1 MGQAI
6 SHFDDKFL
14 SRLAIWE
21 LAQANYLALYR
32 ASEAA
37 GDIDPPERVDDAA
50 EACKKAA
57 DVAFETEP
65 TTKAGLLA
73 FCKFM
78 QDQYFNEDPEGLQL
92 GYATLARALAAMT
105 SVGGHKAA
113 DEDDG
118 RDMPQGKLTLLS

>member
-1 MGQAI
+1 MGQAV

-21 LAQANYLALYR
+21 LAQANYLALHR

-37 GDIDPPERVDDAA
+37 GDIDPPEHVDEAA

-65 TTKAGLLA
+65 TTRAGLLA

-78 QDQYFNEDPEGLQL
+78 QDEYFNEDPEGLQL
-92 GYATLARALAAMT
+92 GYATLGRALDAMT
-105 SVGGHKAA
+105 AVGEHTAA
-113 DEDDG
+113 IDDND
-118 RDMPQGKLTLLS
+118 RDMPREKLTLLS